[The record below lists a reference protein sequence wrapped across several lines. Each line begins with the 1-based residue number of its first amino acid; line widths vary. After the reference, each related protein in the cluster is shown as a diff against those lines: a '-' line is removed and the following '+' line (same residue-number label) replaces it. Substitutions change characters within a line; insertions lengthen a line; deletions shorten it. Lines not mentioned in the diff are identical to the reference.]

1 MAQINW
7 VFLDDFGGRHR
18 VGLYHGDRSGHLMI
32 HCNMRVVQVD
42 FSVRESKTYSFFIE
56 DEFIEIIVER
66 MKNGGFGYE
75 FRVNKEIDTPR
86 NRVRRVQ
93 NRQDLNK
100 LWVFIGGFVLVLAG
114 VFFGLRWYGE
124 QQDMKRMATTAIIHN
139 MSNANARKLA
149 AEGQGAVAALH
160 TELRD
165 GKQVGVYVFKIADS
179 SEVHGVFKTDESGL
193 VMLQNGFPLSA
204 GDAFSVVYLPTDPQV
219 HRIDLFRPGRSTVE
233 QYLKLAMGEEQRL
246 HPDFDREMSV
256 CRVLALAEAH
266 GWPVLADII
275 FQQKTID
282 ENPRHNEDSY
292 RRLMRDPG
300 NENILRRRCSGG
312 E

>member
-139 MSNANARKLA
+139 MSHANVRKLA
-149 AEGQGAVAALH
+149 AEGRKAVAALH
-160 TELRD
+160 TEILN
-165 GKQVGVYVFKIADS
+165 GQPIGVYTFKTADS
-179 SEVHGVFKTDESGL
+179 IEIRGVFPAREAGS
-193 VMLQNGFPLSA
+193 MLMHNGFPLTT
-204 GDAFSVVYLPTDPQV
+204 GDAFSVFYLPDDPQV
-219 HRIDLFRPGRSTVE
+219 HRIDLFQPDRSTVE
-233 QYLKLAMGEEQRL
+233 QYLKLAMQEEGRL
-246 HPDFDREMSV
+246 HPEFDQKMCV

-275 FQQKTID
+275 FQHKTMD

-292 RRLMRDPG
+292 RRLMGDPG
-300 NENILRRRCSGG
+300 NENILRRRCGG